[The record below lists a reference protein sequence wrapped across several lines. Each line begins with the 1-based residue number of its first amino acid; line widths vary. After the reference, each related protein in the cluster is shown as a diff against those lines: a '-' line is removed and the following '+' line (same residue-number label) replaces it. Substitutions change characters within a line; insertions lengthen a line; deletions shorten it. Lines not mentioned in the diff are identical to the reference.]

1 MSIIEEIYERSKT
14 LPEPLAKEV
23 LDFLL
28 FVSSR
33 QVPTETRQSPSYT
46 SLKGA
51 WKGRLSSSEDFAHA
65 KAQEIELEL

>member
-1 MSIIEEIYERSKT
+1 MSTIEEIQERAKT
-14 LPEPLAKEV
+14 LSDPLAKEV

-33 QVPTETRQSPSYT
+33 QVPSTADKTPVYK

-51 WKGRLSSSEDFAHA
+51 WKGRLSSSEAFA
-65 KAQEIELEL
+65 KAKAEEKELEQ

>member
-1 MSIIEEIYERSKT
+1 MSTIEEIQERSKT
-14 LPEPLAKEV
+14 LTEPLAKEV

-33 QVPTETRQSPSYT
+33 QVQTQTRQIPSYT

-51 WKGRLSSSEDFAHA
+51 WKGRLSSSEDFARA
-65 KAQEIELEL
+65 KSQEIELEL

>member
-1 MSIIEEIYERSKT
+1 MSRIEEIQERSKT
-14 LPEPLAKEV
+14 LPEPLAREV

-33 QVPTETRQSPSYT
+33 QVPTQTRQSSSFT

-51 WKGRLSSSEDFAHA
+51 WKGRLSSSENFARA

>member
-1 MSIIEEIYERSKT
+1 MSIIEEIQERSKT
-14 LPEPLAKEV
+14 LSEPLAKEV

-33 QVPTETRQSPSYT
+33 QGSSTAQETSSYT

-51 WKGRLSSSEDFAHA
+51 WKGRLSSSEAFA
-65 KAQEIELEL
+65 KAKAEEKELER